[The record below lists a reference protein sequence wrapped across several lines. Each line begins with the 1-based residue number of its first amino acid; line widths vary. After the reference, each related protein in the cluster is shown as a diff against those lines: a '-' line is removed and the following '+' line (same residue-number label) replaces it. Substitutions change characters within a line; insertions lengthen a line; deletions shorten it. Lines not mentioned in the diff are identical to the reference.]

1 MKSIPAQQNSSTDNY
16 KLIYL
21 YQVSHVRK
29 EIDTNHQLA
38 APAIS
43 LTIVTS

>member
-1 MKSIPAQQNSSTDNY
+1 MKSIPAQQNSSTDNC

-21 YQVSHVRK
+21 YQVFQVTR

-43 LTIVTS
+43 LTIVIS